1 MLLPMKAF
9 RKIVVNVYV
18 SWESSF
24 TFFVELLLML
34 LIIYDFKLS
43 ILQESKSF
51 WSYQ

>member
-1 MLLPMKAF
+1 ML
-9 RKIVVNVYV
+9 V
-18 SWESSF
+18 ESRRLL
-24 TFFVELLLML
+24 FFVELLLML

>member
-1 MLLPMKAF
+1 ML
-9 RKIVVNVYV
+9 V
-18 SWESSF
+18 ESRRLL
-24 TFFVELLLML
+24 FFVELLFML